1 MYPGARY
8 DFTFEKQFLVCHADM
23 MAAVI
28 TWLFVE
34 ERNENKRM
42 ERLRAEAEK
51 LKAEK
56 EELKKQ

>member
-1 MYPGARY
+1 MR
-8 DFTFEKQFLVCHADM
+8 
-23 MAAVI
+23 AAVI
-28 TWLFVE
+28 TCVFVE